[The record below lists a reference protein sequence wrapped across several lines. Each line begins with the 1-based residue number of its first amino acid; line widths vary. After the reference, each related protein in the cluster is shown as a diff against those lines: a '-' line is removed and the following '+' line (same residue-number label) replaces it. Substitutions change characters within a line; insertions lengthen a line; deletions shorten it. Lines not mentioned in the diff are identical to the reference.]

1 MGDMNFSLTTFNKTG
16 KLMQIGELAYNRSF
30 ISHVCCLNLFSLFFS
45 PPLSPLSQQYLVMI
59 LVSMLQN
66 TRNLRNSE
74 YALNRVQQGKMALGI
89 KATNGVVIA
98 TDKKVQSVLVD
109 NEEYQ
114 KMQSITPTT
123 GFVYAGMG
131 PDFRVLVR
139 NARKAA
145 QKYFLTY
152 REIQPVNQVV
162 RESALLMQE
171 YTQSGGVRPFGVSC
185 LVAGFDDEGP
195 QLFQV
200 DPSGA
205 AFGWKAT
212 AIGKNYINAKNFLER
227 RYTDD
232 MELDDA
238 VHIALLTLRES
249 FEGEM
254 TEHNIEVGIVGAD
267 RAFRILTPSEVRD
280 YLDEAN

>member
-1 MGDMNFSLTTFNKTG
+1 MSDMNFSLTTFNKTG
-16 KLMQIGELAYNRSF
+16 KLLQI
-30 ISHVCCLNLFSLFFS
+30 
-45 PPLSPLSQQYLVMI
+45 
-59 LVSMLQN
+59 
-66 TRNLRNSE
+66 E

-98 TDKKVQSVLVD
+98 TDKKVSSVLVD
-109 NEEYQ
+109 TDEYQ
-114 KMQSITPTT
+114 KMQAITPTT
-123 GFVYAGMG
+123 GYVYAGMG
-131 PDFRVLVR
+131 PDFRVIVK
-139 NARKAA
+139 NARKNA

-152 REIQPVNQVV
+152 REIQPVSQVV

-185 LVAGFDDEGP
+185 LVAGYDDDGP

-212 AIGKNYINAKNFLER
+212 AIGKNYVNAKNFLER
-227 RYTDD
+227 RYNDD

-238 VHIALLTLRES
+238 VHVALLTLRES
-249 FEGEM
+249 YEGEM
-254 TEHNIEVGIVGAD
+254 TEFNIEVAIVGED
-267 RAFRILTPSEVRD
+267 RVFRILTPSEVRD
-280 YLDEAN
+280 YLDEAL

>member
-1 MGDMNFSLTTFNKTG
+1 MT
-16 KLMQIGELAYNRSF
+16 A
-30 ISHVCCLNLFSLFFS
+30 
-45 PPLSPLSQQYLVMI
+45 
-59 LVSMLQN
+59 
-66 TRNLRNSE
+66 
-74 YALNRVQQGKMALGI
+74 
-89 KATNGVVIA
+89 
-98 TDKKVQSVLVD
+98 
-109 NEEYQ
+109 
-114 KMQSITPTT
+114 

-139 NARKAA
+139 NARKNA

-152 REIQPVNQVV
+152 REVQPVSEVV

-185 LVAGFDDEGP
+185 LVAGYDDDGP

-227 RYTDD
+227 RYNDD

-249 FEGEM
+249 YEGEM
-254 TEHNIEVGIVGAD
+254 TEHNIEVGIIGED
-267 RAFRILTPSEVRD
+267 KIFRILTPSEVRD

>member
-1 MGDMNFSLTTFNKTG
+1 MCF
-16 KLMQIGELAYNRSF
+16 
-30 ISHVCCLNLFSLFFS
+30 SHV
-45 PPLSPLSQQYLVMI
+45 
-59 LVSMLQN
+59 
-66 TRNLRNSE
+66 
-74 YALNRVQQGKMALGI
+74 
-89 KATNGVVIA
+89 VV
-98 TDKKVQSVLVD
+98 
-109 NEEYQ
+109 
-114 KMQSITPTT
+114 
-123 GFVYAGMG
+123 GFVFSGMG

-145 QKYFLTY
+145 QKYYLTY
-152 REIQPVNQVV
+152 REIEPVSEVV
-162 RESALLMQE
+162 RESALVMQE

-185 LVAGFDDEGP
+185 LAAGFDEDGP
-195 QLFQV
+195 QLFQI

-227 RYTDD
+227 RYAED

-238 VHIALLTLRES
+238 VHIGLLTMRES

-254 TEHNIEVGIVGAD
+254 TEFNIEVAIVGSD
-267 RAFRILTPSEVRD
+267 KVFRILTPTEVRD